1 MAKGIDRYRNKIIN
15 KQRGMTNEATIKL
28 TPCANR
34 LLLIVAT
41 AITLIYYIALSSTYF
56 HTSKIEEGTVVVR
69 NDTITTIIIP
79 DKR

>member
-1 MAKGIDRYRNKIIN
+1 MIAINQTRQYNQGIAALIII
-15 KQRGMTNEATIKL
+15 ASF
-28 TPCANR
+28 
-34 LLLIVAT
+34 
-41 AITLIYYIALSSTYF
+41 ITLIYYIALSSTYF